1 MRLLRLPSDILF
13 LVGIIG
19 GVVLT
24 FVVSI
29 VVWFVLG
36 RVDIIGDN
44 RMVINESPEHTVS
57 PATAT
62 TPLSLSMGVNDK
74 TVLFG
79 QSAALTGRARELGLG
94 MQLGIEAA
102 FKEVNDAG
110 GVYGRELELIS
121 QDDYYEPVAA
131 IANTTSLI
139 DDQGVF
145 ALIGA
150 VGTPTSR
157 SAVPVAESKGVPY
170 IAPFTGAGLLRD
182 DDLEYVINLRAS
194 YNQETKEMVTR
205 LTEDIGAQRI
215 SIIYQDDSYGLAGY
229 HGVVAALDELGMKP
243 ASVGVYTRNTLA
255 VKSGLLDVNRAA
267 PQAVIVIGAYEPVA
281 ELILWAKHLG
291 ITSVFMNISF
301 VGSNAL
307 ASALGSEGKG
317 VFVTQVVPFPI
328 PTEDSPPVVHSYV
341 KALEAHAP
349 DAVPGFVSLEGYL
362 AGRLAIAGLE
372 NCGRDL
378 DRACFLAGLRATT
391 DDLQG
396 FDLLYENE
404 DDNQGSDTVFLTVID
419 ADGNYRSIETLREL
433 VP

>member
-1 MRLLRLPSDILF
+1 MRLPRLPTDILF
-13 LVGIIG
+13 LLGIVG
-19 GVVLT
+19 GVFFT

-36 RVDIIGDN
+36 RVDITGGAG
-44 RMVINESPEHTVS
+44 MSEAPLAHSPSPEITS
-57 PATAT
+57 
-62 TPLSLSMGVNDK
+62 TPLPLEVGITDD

-79 QSAALTGRARELGLG
+79 QSAAFSGRAQELGIG
-94 MQLGIEAA
+94 MELGIQAA
-102 FKEVNDAG
+102 FKEANDAG
-110 GVYGRELELIS
+110 GVHGRQLQLVS
-121 QDDYYEPVAA
+121 RDDYYEPEAA
-131 IANTTSLI
+131 IANTTRLI
-139 DDQGVF
+139 EDEGVF

-157 SAVPVAESKGVPY
+157 SAVPVAESNGVPY

-205 LTEDIGAQRI
+205 LTEDLGIQRI

-229 HGVVAALDELGMKP
+229 HGTMTALDELGMEP

-255 VKSGLLDVNRAA
+255 VKSGLLDVNRAV
-267 PQAVIVIGAYEPVA
+267 PQAIIVIGAYEPVA
-281 ELILWAKHLG
+281 ELILWARHLG
-291 ITSVFMNISF
+291 ITAVFMNISF

-307 ASALGSEGKG
+307 AEALGSEGKG

-328 PTEDSPPVVHSYV
+328 PMEGSPPVVQSYV
-341 KALEAHAP
+341 EALKAHEP
-349 DAVPGFVSLEGYL
+349 EAVPGFVSLEGYL

-378 DRACFLAGLRATT
+378 DRSCFLNGIRAAR
-391 DDLQG
+391 DDLDG
-396 FDLLYENE
+396 FDLLYENK
-404 DDNQGSDTVFLTVID
+404 DDNQGSDAVFLTVID
-419 ADGNYRSIETLREL
+419 GDGNYRSIETLREL

>member
-13 LVGIIG
+13 LLGIVG
-19 GVVLT
+19 GVFLT

-36 RVDIIGDN
+36 RVDLTGGARMAEDPLAHSPSPTITSTPAPLGIGITD
-44 RMVINESPEHTVS
+44 
-57 PATAT
+57 
-62 TPLSLSMGVNDK
+62 D

-79 QSAALTGRARELGLG
+79 QSAAFSGRAQELGIG
-94 MQLGIEAA
+94 MELGIQAA
-102 FKEVNDAG
+102 FKEANDAG
-110 GVYGRELELIS
+110 GVHGRQLQLVS
-121 QDDYYEPVAA
+121 QDDYYEPEAA
-131 IANTTSLI
+131 IANTTRLI
-139 DDQGVF
+139 DDEGVF

-182 DDLEYVINLRAS
+182 DELEHVINLRAS

-205 LTEDIGAQRI
+205 LTEDLGIQRI
-215 SIIYQDDSYGLAGY
+215 SIMYQDDSYGLAGY
-229 HGVVAALDELGMKP
+229 HGTLAALDELGMEP

-255 VKSGLLDVNRAA
+255 VKSGLLDVNRAV
-267 PQAVIVIGAYEPVA
+267 PQAIIVIGAYEPVA
-281 ELILWAKHLG
+281 ELILWARHLG
-291 ITSVFMNISF
+291 ITAVFMNISF

-307 ASALGSEGKG
+307 AEALGSEGRG

-328 PTEDSPPVVHSYV
+328 PMEDSPPVVQSYV
-341 KALEAHAP
+341 DALKAHKPE
-349 DAVPGFVSLEGYL
+349 AVPGFVSLEGYL
-362 AGRLAIAGLE
+362 SGRLVIAGLE

-378 DRACFLAGLRATT
+378 DRSCFLAGIRAAKT
-391 DDLQG
+391 DLDG

-404 DDNQGSDTVFLTVID
+404 DDNQGSDAVFLTVID
-419 ADGNYRSIETLREL
+419 EDGNYRSIKTLTEL